1 MCVRGKTQNLMFV
14 VVPDDHESLLG
25 DRACDDLELV
35 KMVYQLNSEKVS
47 DTDTEKESVNDIVH
61 RFPELFKGH
70 GTLLFTDKIQ
80 LKSDATPVIHAP
92 RRVPAPLRD
101 SLKKELDRMMD
112 LGVIRPIE
120 DPTD

>member
-1 MCVRGKTQNLMFV
+1 MRVKGKTQNLMFV

-25 DRACDDLELV
+25 DRACEDLELV
-35 KMVYQLNSEKVS
+35 KRVYQLKSEKLS
-47 DTDTEKESVNDIVH
+47 DTDIGKESVNDIVH

-70 GTLLFTDKIQ
+70 GTLPFTYKIQ
-80 LKSDATPVIHAP
+80 LKSDAPPVIHAP

>member
-1 MCVRGKTQNLMFV
+1 MRVKGKTQNLMFV

-47 DTDTEKESVNDIVH
+47 DTDTGKESVNDS
-61 RFPELFKGH
+61 FPELFKGH
-70 GTLLFTDKIQ
+70 GTLLFKDKIQ
-80 LKSDATPVIHAP
+80 LKSDATPVIHVP